1 MAHRHGKGWRGSIQV
16 PGVVAPFRKGG
27 FRTQAA
33 AERWERETAVE
44 MARGTYRDPDAGAV
58 SFEAWCERWL
68 ATHGTLKDSSQR
80 EEASVVKNHLVPTFG
95 KVRLDQLG
103 PLAVETLISSLMKTH
118 APKTVRNV
126 HGVLHN
132 VMKMALREGLIVS
145 NPCEGTRLP
154 EGERQKV
161 MACLTEQEI
170 ERLIAATPEYWRA
183 LVTVLV
189 GTGLR
194 WGEAVGLKVKYVD
207 LFTAELTVRE
217 TLNPTATAWGT
228 PKTRAGRRTIGL
240 PPVVIEALLPLVAG
254 KSGDEPVFL
263 TEDGELIKHKWF
275 MVNIWE
281 AAVTAASLDLRP
293 TPHDLR
299 HSHAAL
305 LIADGTPLSAIKVR
319 LGHQSIQTT
328 DDTYGYLLPRVEAE
342 LLAGLERALGGA
354 RSKFAI
360 PVASPDNEKTPSPPL
375 R

>member
-1 MAHRHGKGWRGSIQV
+1 MAHRHGKGWRGSVQV

-33 AERWERETAVE
+33 AERWERDTAVDL
-44 MARGTYRDPDAGAV
+44 ARGTYRDPDAGAV
-58 SFEAWCERWL
+58 LFGDWCGRWL
-68 ATHGTLKDSSQR
+68 ATRGTLKASSAR
-80 EEASVVKNHLVPTFG
+80 EEESVVRNHLRPAFG
-95 KVRLDQLG
+95 HVRLDQLG
-103 PLAVETLISSLMKTH
+103 PLAVETLVSNLMKTH

-132 VMKMALREGLIVS
+132 VMKMALREGLIVA

-170 ERLIAATPEYWRA
+170 DRLLAAMPEHWRP

-207 LFTAELTVRE
+207 LFAAELTVRE

-228 PKTRAGRRTIGL
+228 PKTKAGRRTIGL
-240 PPVVIEALLPLVAG
+240 PPVVVEVLLPLVAG
-254 KSGDEPVFL
+254 KGGDEPVF
-263 TEDGELIKHKWF
+263 TTPEGDLIRHRWF
-275 MVNIWE
+275 MVNVWE
-281 AAVTAASLDLRP
+281 PAVTKASLEQRP

-305 LIADGTPLSAIKVR
+305 LIADGTPLSAIKDR
-319 LGHQSIQTT
+319 LGHESILTT
-328 DDTYGYLLPRVEAE
+328 DRTYGYLLPRVESE
-342 LLAGLERALGGA
+342 LLAGLERVLGGS
-354 RSKFAI
+354 RSTPAI
-360 PVASPDNEKTPSPPL
+360 PVASPDNEKTPADPA
-375 R
+375 